1 MKKRAASSLLAILAV
16 VSLILPALAAASA
29 DPPAVE
35 EPFPEVSHFTN
46 PWSNRIPPSAWMVS
60 QSLQWS
66 MRSATV
72 CATRR

>member
-35 EPFPEVSHFTN
+35 L
-46 PWSNRIPPSAWMVS
+46 
-60 QSLQWS
+60 SLIHI
-66 MRSATV
+66 
-72 CATRR
+72 